1 MMKQDK
7 SWQVL
12 LYQYSQRLLQ
22 FVLNSQLNTLPSPD
36 NLRRWSA
43 NKDAFCGLCTQKH
56 ATLCHILAGCPWV
69 RGAEHKLPHREDR
82 YTWRH
87 NNVLLAIARAVE
99 ERITEANAKAKPK
112 EVKQL
117 APLQSAFVRAGQVLD
132 SKKVTKKEAPHLLQ
146 AANDWKCD
154 FDLPEFRSPGSSY
167 VFPHVVALTTLK
179 IDGYIISET
188 ARICIVLEL
197 TCPMEENL
205 VKQHEE
211 LASEAAQNG

>member
-1 MMKQDK
+1 M
-7 SWQVL
+7 
-12 LYQYSQRLLQ
+12 
-22 FVLNSQLNTLPSPD
+22 
-36 NLRRWSA
+36 
-43 NKDAFCGLCTQKH
+43 
-56 ATLCHILAGCPWV
+56 
-69 RGAEHKLPHREDR
+69 
-82 YTWRH
+82 
-87 NNVLLAIARAVE
+87 E

-117 APLQSAFVRAGQVLD
+117 APLRSAFVRAGQVLD
-132 SKKVTKKEAPHLLQ
+132 SKKVIKKEAPHLLQ

-179 IDGYIISET
+179 IDGYIISES

-205 VKQHEE
+205 VKWHSFKQRKYEE
-211 LASEAAQNG
+211 LASEAAQNGWRFEKLIVEVGARGFVPSHVRKTLTRLNIKAKALINKLVLLAQKCSYVIWINRFNQDFQTWRLVEK

>member
-1 MMKQDK
+1 MKLRKRTIMLHDYQMQASWLSWGLENMMKQDK

-36 NLRRWSA
+36 NLRRWNA
-43 NKDAFCGLCTQKH
+43 KKDAFCGLCTQKH

-69 RGAEHKLPHREDR
+69 RGAENKLTHREDR

-112 EVKQL
+112 EIKQL
-117 APLQSAFVRAGQVLD
+117 APLQSSFVRASQALD
-132 SKKVTKKEAPHLLQ
+132 SKKKVTKKR
-146 AANDWKCD
+146 CTT
-154 FDLPEFRSPGSSY
+154 FTSS
-167 VFPHVVALTTLK
+167 
-179 IDGYIISET
+179 S
-188 ARICIVLEL
+188 
-197 TCPMEENL
+197 
-205 VKQHEE
+205 
-211 LASEAAQNG
+211 

>member
-1 MMKQDK
+1 MHSEACNFM
-7 SWQVL
+7 SH
-12 LYQYSQRLLQ
+12 S
-22 FVLNSQLNTLPSPD
+22 T
-36 NLRRWSA
+36 
-43 NKDAFCGLCTQKH
+43 
-56 ATLCHILAGCPWV
+56 WV
-69 RGAEHKLPHREDR
+69 RGPEHKLAHREDR

-117 APLQSAFVRAGQVLD
+117 APLRSAFVRAGQVLD

-146 AANDWKCD
+146 AENDWKFY

-179 IDGYIISET
+179 
-188 ARICIVLEL
+188 
-197 TCPMEENL
+197 
-205 VKQHEE
+205 
-211 LASEAAQNG
+211 

>member
-1 MMKQDK
+1 MLHDYQMQASWLSWGLENMMKQDK

-69 RGAEHKLPHREDR
+69 RGAENKLAHREDR

-132 SKKVTKKEAPHLLQ
+132 SKKKLQRKRHHIYCKQQMIGNVTLIYLSFALL
-146 AANDWKCD
+146 A
-154 FDLPEFRSPGSSY
+154 LPMFFLMLWP
-167 VFPHVVALTTLK
+167 
-179 IDGYIISET
+179 
-188 ARICIVLEL
+188 
-197 TCPMEENL
+197 
-205 VKQHEE
+205 
-211 LASEAAQNG
+211 